1 MLRLIRILGQR
12 ARSEEGHAPPF
23 LLSIVAGVGAIA
35 LGIGAAEDSYIVA
48 VVGGVVLGLGV
59 VAALAIHHTAVDYD
73 IYRRL
78 NELEK

>member
-1 MLRLIRILGQR
+1 MLRLMRIMCQR
-12 ARSEEGHAPPF
+12 ARSEERHAPLF
-23 LLSIVAGVGAIA
+23 LLSIVAGLGAIA

-59 VAALAIHHTAVDYD
+59 VAALAIHHAAVDYD

-78 NELEK
+78 NDLEK

>member
-1 MLRLIRILGQR
+1 MLRLIRHLRQLG
-12 ARSEEGHAPPF
+12 RSEQGHAPPF
-23 LLSIVAGVGAIA
+23 FLSIVAAVGAIA

-59 VAALAIHHTAVDYD
+59 VAALLVHHTAVDYD

-78 NELEK
+78 NDLEK